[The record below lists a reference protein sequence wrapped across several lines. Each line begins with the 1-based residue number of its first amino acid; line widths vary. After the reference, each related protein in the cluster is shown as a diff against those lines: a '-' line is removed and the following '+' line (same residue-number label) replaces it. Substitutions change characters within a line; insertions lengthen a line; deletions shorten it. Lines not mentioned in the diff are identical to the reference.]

1 MKYWL
6 VALMLAAAG
15 SVSAEQTAAEKRAIL
30 EASVAFHAA
39 CAGLYE
45 GVRGHLNS
53 ASANARAIN
62 SEFPK
67 LDESYLKQTNRLLL
81 RMGSELV
88 NQLNLE
94 FSIDPPLKRSSFN
107 AQYQNFLAAVQ
118 QLDFNDSEQVKRF
131 AARLAQCQHIRDAA
145 QAQLLPAKS

>member
-45 GVRGHLNS
+45 GVRGHLS
-53 ASANARAIN
+53 GAGSNARAVKR
-62 SEFPK
+62 EFPE
-67 LDESYLKQTNRLLL
+67 LSENYLKQTNRLLL

-94 FSIDPPLKRSSFN
+94 FSINPPLKRSSFN
-107 AQYQNFLAAVQ
+107 AQYQNFLSAVK
-118 QLDFNDSEQVKRF
+118 QLDFTDSEQVTRF
-131 AARLAQCQHIRDAA
+131 AARLSQCQHIRDAA
-145 QAQLLPAKS
+145 EAQLQAAKG